1 MRKRVVIYATAVM
14 IATALLIIS
23 ALPIIRPR
31 YFAWSR
37 GKSFFELSIQG
48 FLPPHG
54 AQRGIH
60 FETFPLGPELRFR
73 VLSIDFAFVAW
84 EFVITEHLPVERPNQ
99 AMPGLGSAS
108 LKSNL
113 PSIVRA
119 RLQRTASEPA
129 IYLLRVCHPRLG
141 CESRFLEL
149 AVADLVSR

>member
-1 MRKRVVIYATAVM
+1 M

-31 YFAWSR
+31 YFAWNR
-37 GKSFFELSIQG
+37 GESFFELSIEG

-60 FETFPLGPELRFR
+60 FETFPLGPHLRFR

-99 AMPGLGSAS
+99 ALE
-108 LKSNL
+108 
-113 PSIVRA
+113 
-119 RLQRTASEPA
+119 RTAARCAFTFQMIKTVSIRA
-129 IYLLRVCHPRLG
+129 KLASGGGRSAL
-141 CESRFLEL
+141 SR
-149 AVADLVSR
+149 